1 MANQIDKAIDILISQ
16 YPKLKFTQKNMKNIT
31 EQIFKM
37 PVPVL
42 PHKRGDIILS
52 AHGELHKSEPYP
64 VSYTHLASAFLYPAH
79 HRRRK
84 YHRPYY

>member
-52 AHGELHKSEPYP
+52 AHGELHKSEPYHRHDYFLINY
-64 VSYTHLASAFLYPAH
+64 SY
-79 HRRRK
+79 RGD
-84 YHRPYY
+84 